1 MIPNFKCCI
10 VFTND
15 CVYIVFHDRYHGG
28 WAAPGFYFLGY
39 GGVINIGGLRI
50 GGMSGIYKQYDYEKG
65 HYEMIPL
72 NEQQKKSIYHIRH
85 YDVYKMLQ
93 IKEPMD
99 IFLSHDW
106 PLGIERYGNTAEL
119 IRKKSYFRGEVSL
132 NYMKIGVLLFSIQL
146 LSVGD
151 RPT

>member
-1 MIPNFKCCI
+1 MNDTDFQVLHCI
-10 VFTND
+10 DQGLHFD
-15 CVYIVFHDRYHGG
+15 DRYHGG

-39 GGVINIGGLRI
+39 GGVINVGGLRI

-132 NYMKIGVLLFSIQL
+132 NYFKTVF
-146 LSVGD
+146 
-151 RPT
+151 